1 MPEPVDLAVR
11 HERKDAS
18 IGMAAVFAATLIG
31 VLIVGHLVLYW
42 MLGAMERRQHADRER
57 GPQQSPIARENR
69 EHFPAHLNAIR
80 DQYRSPA
87 LQVADI
93 HDMDVQRAAEDA
105 VLKSHGWSNPSKGA
119 VRIPIAEA
127 LRLIQD
133 PATAKAHGISARE
146 IKESP

>member
-1 MPEPVDLAVR
+1 MPEPVDLTVR

-57 GPQQSPIARENR
+57 GPQQLSIARESR
-69 EHFPAHLNAIR
+69 EHFPGQINVIR
-80 DQYRSPA
+80 EQYRSPA

-93 HDMDVQRAAEDA
+93 RDMDAQRAAEDA
-105 VLKSHGWSNPSKGA
+105 VLKSHGWSNPTKGA
-119 VRIPIAEA
+119 VRIPIDEA

-133 PATAKAHGISARE
+133 PAAARARGIITRD
-146 IKESP
+146 IKEAP

>member
-1 MPEPVDLAVR
+1 MPEPGDLAVR

-18 IGMAAVFAATLIG
+18 ITMAAVFAATLTG

-42 MLGAMERRQHADRER
+42 MLGAMERRQQVDRER

-69 EHFPAHLNAIR
+69 ERFPGHLNVIR
-80 DQYRSPA
+80 EQYRSPA

-93 HDMDVQRAAEDA
+93 RDMDAQRAAEDA
-105 VLKSHGWSNPSKGA
+105 VLKSYGWSNPTKGT
-119 VRIPIAEA
+119 VRIPIDEA

-133 PATAKAHGISARE
+133 PAAAGAHGIIARD
-146 IKESP
+146 I